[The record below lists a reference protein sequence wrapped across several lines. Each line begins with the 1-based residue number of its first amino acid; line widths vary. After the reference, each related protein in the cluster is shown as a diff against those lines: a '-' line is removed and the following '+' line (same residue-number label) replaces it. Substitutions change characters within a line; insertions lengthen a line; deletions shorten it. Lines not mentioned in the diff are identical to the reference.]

1 MLSQSIID
9 SSFASNYFEMKMINN
24 AIFGEFKGLNEFNDG
39 CVSRETDI
47 LLLFL
52 LHYIYL
58 ICVTV

>member
-52 LHYIYL
+52 LHIYI
-58 ICVTV
+58 